1 MKNSF
6 IIICLLGIFNFN
18 LVLSEELKLNSNS
31 IKLDKNN
38 NSISL
43 NGNVNVSDNFGNSV
57 STDQAI
63 YNKNLETL
71 KTIGETEL
79 ETKNKYLVKSKNI
92 LFDNVQGLVRSS
104 FPSTIIDID
113 GNQIQV
119 PMFEYDRKK
128 SLFFSKG
135 KILIKD
141 VNDNEYKFSE
151 IYINEKDKKIVGS
164 DLRAHF
170 NQKDFKLNEDNDP
183 RFYSNIL
190 SLDNEDLILEKGIFT
205 YCKNR
210 GEDKCPPWSIQAEKI
225 QHSSTKKTIYY
236 SNAVLKVYDF
246 PIFYFPK
253 FSHPDPTV
261 DRRSGFLVP
270 TLLNSSNLGTGFAL
284 PYYVNLSNDRDLTL
298 TSKLYSKENP
308 LLLAEYRQ
316 AFKNS
321 FLQVDAGHTEGY
333 KKVTKKK
340 TDGARNHLFVKYTSG
355 ILKND
360 EQRGSFEL
368 NLQQVSNETYFKV
381 YDIETDL
388 VDKENNIVENSI
400 KFDYL
405 FKDDSSINTS
415 IASFEDLSKSG
426 HKKFEYLL
434 PSLVYNKNLIS
445 DLNFGSL
452 DLNTNLEVK
461 NYDVNKQTEFF
472 VNDLIWESPMKI
484 NDFGFETQYLAK
496 MKAVSYNADNT
507 SKFKNEN
514 KNYEAYGALGLSAK
528 LPMLK
533 ENKVKSFRD
542 YFTPKF
548 LLRYSPGH
556 MRSIDDNYKLKYDDV
571 FNIDR
576 LNLID
581 TLESGLSASLGFEY
595 TKNKVINNETKELF
609 YTSFAQII
617 NAEENNDRP
626 APINKKYSDLVGK
639 TKLNISDNFD
649 LNYNYAIDQTL
660 NDINFSEIG
669 MNYLNG
675 PLQFN
680 INYLEEKNNYGS
692 QEYVKSEL
700 NYAIG
705 ESGKLSFSAKRDL
718 LKSSSEFYNLSY
730 QYINDCLRAGIA
742 YRREF
747 YVDKDIEAENYLM
760 FTIDIVPFGSLS
772 SPTFN

>member
-1 MKNSF
+1 M
-6 IIICLLGIFNFN
+6 IFNFN
-18 LVLSEELKLNSNS
+18 LLLSEELKLNSNS
-31 IKLDKNN
+31 IKLNKNN

-63 YNKNLETL
+63 YNKNSEIL
-71 KTIGETEL
+71 KTIGKTEL
-79 ETKNKYLVKSKNI
+79 ATRNKYLVKSKNMF
-92 LFDNVQGLVRSS
+92 FDNVKGLVRSS
-104 FPSTIIDID
+104 FPSIIIDID

-128 SLFFSKG
+128 NLFFSKG

-141 VNDNEYKFSE
+141 INGNEYKFSE

-170 NQKDFKLNEDNDP
+170 NQKDFKSNEDNDP

-190 SLDNEDLILEKGIFT
+190 SLDDEDLILEKGIFT

-225 QHSSTKKTIYY
+225 QHSSSKKTIYY

-261 DRRSGFLVP
+261 DRRSGFLIP
-270 TLLNSSNLGTGFAL
+270 TLLNSSNLGTGL
-284 PYYVNLSNDRDLTL
+284 SIPYYVNLSKDRDLTF
-298 TSKLYSKENP
+298 TSELYSKENP

-321 FLQVDAGHTEGY
+321 FLHIDAGHTEGY

-355 ILKND
+355 IFKND
-360 EQRGSFEL
+360 EQRGFFEL

-388 VDKENNIVENSI
+388 VNKENNIVENSI

-472 VNDLIWESPMKI
+472 VNDLIWESPIKI

-514 KNYEAYGALGLSAK
+514 KNYETYGALGLSAK

-533 ENKVKSFRD
+533 ENEDKTFRD

-556 MRSIDDNYKLKYDDV
+556 MRNIDDNYKLKYDDV

-576 LNLID
+576 INLID

-595 TKNKVINNETKELF
+595 TKNKVVNNETKELF

-639 TKLNISDNFD
+639 TKLNVSDNFD

>member
-6 IIICLLGIFNFN
+6 IIICLSVIFNFN

-63 YNKNLETL
+63 YNKNSEIL
-71 KTIGETEL
+71 KTIGKTEL
-79 ETKNKYLVKSKNI
+79 ATRNKYLVKSKNI
-92 LFDNVQGLVRSS
+92 FFDNIKGLVRSS
-104 FPSTIIDID
+104 FPSIIVDID

-128 SLFFSKG
+128 NLFFSKG

-141 VNDNEYKFSE
+141 INDNEYKFSE

-170 NQKDFKLNEDNDP
+170 NQKDFKSNEDNDP

-190 SLDNEDLILEKGIFT
+190 SLNDEDLILEKGIFT

-225 QHSSTKKTIYY
+225 QHSSSKKTIYY

-270 TLLNSSNLGTGFAL
+270 TLLNSSNLGTGL
-284 PYYVNLSNDRDLTL
+284 SIPYYVNLSKDRDLTL
-298 TSKLYSKENP
+298 TSELYSKENP

-321 FLQVDAGHTEGY
+321 FLHIDAGHTEGY

-355 ILKND
+355 IFKND
-360 EQRGSFEL
+360 EQRGFFEL

-388 VDKENNIVENSI
+388 VNKENNIVENSI

-415 IASFEDLSKSG
+415 IASFEDLSKLG

-472 VNDLIWESPMKI
+472 VNDLIWESPIKI

-533 ENKVKSFRD
+533 ENEDKTFRD

-556 MRSIDDNYKLKYDDV
+556 MRNIDDNYKLKYDDV

-576 LNLID
+576 INLID

-595 TKNKVINNETKELF
+595 TKNKVVNNETKELF

-639 TKLNISDNFD
+639 TKLNVSDNFD

-660 NDINFSEIG
+660 NDINFSEIS

-675 PLQFN
+675 PIQFN

-700 NYAIG
+700 NYTIG

-760 FTIDIVPFGSLS
+760 FTIDIIPFGSLP

>member
-1 MKNSF
+1 M
-6 IIICLLGIFNFN
+6 IFNFN
-18 LVLSEELKLNSNS
+18 LLLSEELKLNSNS
-31 IKLDKNN
+31 IKLNKNN

-57 STDQAI
+57 STGQAI
-63 YNKNLETL
+63 YNKNSEIL

-79 ETKNKYLVKSKNI
+79 ETKNKYLVKSKDI
-92 LFDNVQGLVRSS
+92 LFDNVKGLVRSS
-104 FPSTIIDID
+104 FPSIIIDID

-128 SLFFSKG
+128 NLFFSKG

-141 VNDNEYKFSE
+141 INGNEYKFSE
-151 IYINEKDKKIVGS
+151 IYINEKEKKIVGS

-170 NQKDFKLNEDNDP
+170 NQKDFKSNEDNDP

-190 SLDNEDLILEKGIFT
+190 SLDDEDLILEKGIFT

-225 QHSSTKKTIYY
+225 QHSSSKKTIYY

-246 PIFYFPK
+246 PIFYFPR

-261 DRRSGFLVP
+261 NRKSGFLVP
-270 TLLNSSNLGTGFAL
+270 TLLNSSNLGTGL
-284 PYYVNLSNDRDLTL
+284 SIPYYVNLSKDRDLTF
-298 TSKLYSKENP
+298 TSELYSKENP

-321 FLQVDAGHTEGY
+321 FLHIDAGHTEGY

-355 ILKND
+355 IFKND
-360 EQRGSFEL
+360 EQRGFFEL

-388 VDKENNIVENSI
+388 VNKENNIIENSI

-484 NDFGFETQYLAK
+484 SDFGFETQYLAK

-533 ENKVKSFRD
+533 ENKDKSFRD

-556 MRSIDDNYKLKYDDV
+556 MRNIDDNYKLKYDDV

-576 LNLID
+576 INLID
-581 TLESGLSASLGFEY
+581 TLETGLSASLGFEY
-595 TKNKVINNETKELF
+595 TKNKIVNNQTKELF

-617 NAEENNDRP
+617 NSEENNDRP

-639 TKLNISDNFD
+639 TKLNLSDNFN